1 MRSPVKLNKFAY
13 LIFLS
18 SHCVNY
24 GNKLIKTSN
33 DKINSNLWCRDNIWS
48 RILLLIPEFIEVG
61 FLAIERMLK
70 ELSFDIDNEDVIFND
85 QLFGECPL

>member
-1 MRSPVKLNKFAY
+1 MRSLVKFLLNKFAY

-33 DKINSNLWCRDNIWS
+33 DKINSILWCRDNIWS
-48 RILLLIPEFIEVG
+48 RILLLIPEFIVLG
-61 FLAIERMLK
+61 IRPIERILK
-70 ELSFDIDNEDVIFND
+70 E
-85 QLFGECPL
+85 